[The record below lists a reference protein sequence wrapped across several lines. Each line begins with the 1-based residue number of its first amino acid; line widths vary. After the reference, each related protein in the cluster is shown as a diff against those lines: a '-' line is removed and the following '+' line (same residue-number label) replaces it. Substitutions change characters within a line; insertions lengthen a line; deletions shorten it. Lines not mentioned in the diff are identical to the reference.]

1 MSVNAAAIAAAK
13 KRSGPGGKRP
23 LWITV
28 LLVIAAG
35 GVWFLQQKGVLP
47 QSSGSSS
54 TTQSTSSQPAD
65 VSSSQSREVS
75 RTDVTKPETQ
85 PAAKSATTPTSK
97 AAAQPSTDGGIAELF
112 RKQQSDTWV
121 EAEGVIKKILPD
133 DNDDSDGSS
142 KHQRWIVRVP
152 SGVEILIAHAY
163 DVSARVP
170 VEEGDSIRFRGE
182 YEYTEKGGTVHFT
195 HAPKFKRRE
204 PGGWVEHNGKLYE

>member
-1 MSVNAAAIAAAK
+1 MSANAAVIAAARK
-13 KRSGPGGKRP
+13 NSGPRGKRP

-35 GVWFLQQKGVLP
+35 VVWFLQQKGVLP
-47 QSSGSSS
+47 QTSSNTTG
-54 TTQSTSSQPAD
+54 TTQQTSSQPAA
-65 VSSSQSREVS
+65 VPTTRTSETPRTEVA
-75 RTDVTKPETQ
+75 KP
-85 PAAKSATTPTSK
+85 
-97 AAAQPSTDGGIAELF
+97 AAQPASKSAQRPASDGGIADLF
-112 RKQQSDTWV
+112 KKQQSDTWV

-152 SGVEILIAHAY
+152 SGIEILIAHAF

-170 VEEGDSIRFRGE
+170 VEEGDTIRFRGE
-182 YEYTEKGGTVHFT
+182 YEYTDKGGTVHFT

-204 PGGWVEHNGKLYE
+204 PGGWIEHNGKTYE

>member
-1 MSVNAAAIAAAK
+1 MSANAAAIAAARN
-13 KRSGPGGKRP
+13 RSGPRGKRP

-35 GVWFLQQKGVLP
+35 VVWFLQQKGVLP
-47 QSSGSSS
+47 QASSNTTG
-54 TTQSTSSQPAD
+54 TTQQTSSQPAETPAKRA
-65 VSSSQSREVS
+65 SEPPRTEVA
-75 RTDVTKPETQ
+75 KP
-85 PAAKSATTPTSK
+85 
-97 AAAQPSTDGGIAELF
+97 AAQPASKSAQRPASDGGIAELF

-133 DNDDSDGSS
+133 DDNDSDGSS

-152 SGVEILIAHAY
+152 SGIEILIAHAF

-170 VEEGDSIRFRGE
+170 VEEGDAIQFRGE

-195 HAPKFKRRE
+195 HAPKFKRRD
-204 PGGWVEHNGKLYE
+204 PGGWIVHNGQKYE

>member
-1 MSVNAAAIAAAK
+1 MSVNAAAIAAAR
-13 KRSGPGGKRP
+13 KRSGPRGKRP

-28 LLVIAAG
+28 LLVIGAG
-35 GVWFLQQKGVLP
+35 VVWFLQQNGVLP
-47 QSSGSSS
+47 QGSSTSSS
-54 TTQSTSSQPAD
+54 TQQSSSQPAEAPSPRGSEPQR
-65 VSSSQSREVS
+65 VEAS
-75 RTDVTKPETQ
+75 KP
-85 PAAKSATTPTSK
+85 
-97 AAAQPSTDGGIAELF
+97 AAQPASKPASKPTDKPATDGGIADLF
-112 RKQQSDTWV
+112 KKQQSDTWI

-152 SGVEILIAHAY
+152 SGIEILIAHAF

-170 VEEGDSIRFRGE
+170 VEEGDTIRFRGE

-204 PGGWVEHNGKLYE
+204 PGGWIEHNDKLYE